1 MNTSGC
7 SHIISMLTLT
17 LPESITP
24 LPSLGLQLSTTRGL
38 SFPHPSSRLL
48 IPLSTSHTFVPLSEI
63 STVVINEGL
72 RRWSVRYYLAVVRK
86 RGEGVLVAFDVNLR
100 SCVL

>member
-1 MNTSGC
+1 
-7 SHIISMLTLT
+7 
-17 LPESITP
+17 
-24 LPSLGLQLSTTRGL
+24 
-38 SFPHPSSRLL
+38 
-48 IPLSTSHTFVPLSEI
+48 
-63 STVVINEGL
+63 VVINEGL